1 LFITFLFEFSTPLK
15 SPQGD
20 IPFKNLHKN
29 PSPPAFRL
37 SESVPSA
44 FQNFKPE
51 TKNQMKTIIFTLCSN
66 NYLAHAKTL
75 GDSIHKFAPEAE
87 FSIGL
92 VDEFHPEIDYS
103 FFNPFEIIKYDQIGF
118 SCFTTMLANYNII
131 EFNTAVKP
139 YFLDYFL
146 QKHGVGTNVYY
157 IDPDI
162 VFYKGLDELQAILK
176 THNIVLTPMI
186 TKANLKVS
194 TDELVALRHGMYNL
208 GFIGVKYSE
217 ETLRFVNWWKER
229 LREHCI
235 IDKPRG
241 LFVDQKWIDI
251 APLFF
256 DGVFIFKHLGYNMAW
271 WNIAEREL
279 HRDSIGNYFVNTPD
293 QELVFFHFSG
303 YKLGG
308 NSYTG
313 RIDDS
318 AYSFQSRPDLVE
330 IFNAYSK
337 DMLANDYHKLTALKP
352 LLHFGSAKKQ
362 EKISNIRKVKILV
375 RKSIKAIKIKFF

>member
-1 LFITFLFEFSTPLK
+1 
-15 SPQGD
+15 
-20 IPFKNLHKN
+20 
-29 PSPPAFRL
+29 
-37 SESVPSA
+37 
-44 FQNFKPE
+44 
-51 TKNQMKTIIFTLCSN
+51 MKTIIFTLCSN

-75 GDSIHKFAPEAE
+75 GDSIQKQCPEAT
-87 FSIGL
+87 FIIGL
-92 VDEFHPEIDYS
+92 VDEFHPDIDYT
-103 FFNPFEIIKYDQIGF
+103 FFKPFEIIKYDQIGF
-118 SCFTTMLANYNII
+118 TCFTEMLANYNII

-146 QKHGVGTNVYY
+146 QKYGAGTNVYY

-162 VFYKGLDELQAILK
+162 VFYKGLDELQTILT

-186 TKANLKVS
+186 TKANLTVS

-208 GFIGVKYSE
+208 GFIGVSYSE
-217 ETLRFVNWWKER
+217 ETLRFVHWWMER
-229 LREHCI
+229 LRSHCI

-256 DGVFIFKHLGYNMAW
+256 DGVFLLKHLGYNMAW

-279 HRDSIGNYFVNTPD
+279 HRDSNGNYYVNTPD

-330 IFNAYSK
+330 IFADYSK
-337 DMLANDYHKLTALKP
+337 DMLVNNYHHLTALKP
-352 LLHFGSAKKQ
+352 LLPFGSAKKPVKKSFKQ
-362 EKISNIRKVKILV
+362 LLKVKI
-375 RKSIKAIKIKFF
+375 KSLLK

>member
-1 LFITFLFEFSTPLK
+1 
-15 SPQGD
+15 
-20 IPFKNLHKN
+20 
-29 PSPPAFRL
+29 
-37 SESVPSA
+37 
-44 FQNFKPE
+44 
-51 TKNQMKTIIFTLCSN
+51 MKTIIFTLCSN

-75 GDSIHKFAPEAE
+75 GDSIQKHCPEAT
-87 FSIGL
+87 FIIGL
-92 VDEFHPEIDYS
+92 VDEFHPDVDYA
-103 FFNPFEIIKYDQIGF
+103 FFKPFEIIKYDQI
-118 SCFTTMLANYNII
+118 CFDCFPEMLANYNII

-146 QKHGVGTNVYY
+146 QKYGLGTNVYY

-162 VFYKGLDELQAILK
+162 VFYKGLDELQTILK

-186 TKANLKVS
+186 TKANLTVS

-208 GFIGVKYSE
+208 GFIGVSYSE
-217 ETLRFVNWWKER
+217 ETLRFVHWWMER
-229 LREHCI
+229 LHKHCV

-256 DGVFIFKHLGYNMAW
+256 EGVYILKQLGYNMAW
-271 WNIAEREL
+271 WNIAERTL
-279 HRDSIGNYFVNTPD
+279 FRAADGHYYVNTPE

-303 YKLGG
+303 YKFGG

-330 IFNAYSK
+330 IFYEYSK
-337 DMLANDYHKLTALKP
+337 DMIANDYYKLTALKP
-352 LLHFGSAKKQ
+352 LLNFGSAKKQ
-362 EKISNIRKVKILV
+362 VS
-375 RKSIKAIKIKFF
+375 KSFKQRLKSKIKSLLK